1 MGRLFTD
8 KRKNLLSA
16 ISWQTALSAKNA
28 GETHFLSSARMALLA
43 ILFAGIASFFLP
55 TS

>member
-1 MGRLFTD
+1 MGRLFTEHTEKSFGSD
-8 KRKNLLSA
+8 FM
-16 ISWQTALSAKNA
+16 AKNA

-43 ILFAGIASFFLP
+43 ILLAGIGSFFLP